1 MTETDFQRR
10 KTERYNAIRQDFAR
24 LQAEGGQAMAM
35 YDKLGKKY
43 GLTAAHVYRIV
54 SNKI

>member
-1 MTETDFQRR
+1 MTETDFQKR
-10 KTERYNAIRQDFAR
+10 KTERYNAIRQDFAQ

-35 YDKLGKKY
+35 YEVLGKKY
-43 GLTAAHVYRIV
+43 GFTAAHIYRIV